1 MSERVPQG
9 KPGDKCVAMSL
20 PRSLGIAFD
29 GMIPIREMVALAK
42 EADETGIDSI
52 WMAEHSGYRDA
63 LGSSMAFLAATTH
76 IKVAPITISVY
87 LRHPMIAAMTAA
99 TLEEYAPGRTIFSI
113 ATGNPQA
120 LRESGVDAERPLR
133 LVREYVDVVR
143 ALWSG
148 ESVTY
153 CGQFFR
159 LEGAQLRFDFLSS
172 APIYLAAM
180 GPRMLQLA
188 GEIADGVVLSAGLP
202 LSYIRQAIELM
213 RKGCQRS
220 GRDPNSV
227 KVAGFILTT
236 VSPQGKSA
244 RGACKR
250 MLAYLLRN
258 DYIQAGF
265 QWAGIEVK
273 QTAVAAARRGD
284 WAAAAELIPDEA
296 VEQCALAGTL
306 AECRQQLEQLWTSGL
321 ELPILLAVGDVH
333 SRRLAVQLAGTFA
346 Q

>member
-1 MSERVPQG
+1 
-9 KPGDKCVAMSL
+9 MSL

-29 GMIPIREMVALAK
+29 GMTFIREMVALAK

-63 LGSSMAFLAATTH
+63 PGSSMAFLAATRR
-76 IKVAPITISVY
+76 IKVAPMAIGVY
-87 LRHPMIAAMTAA
+87 LRHPLIAAMTAA

-113 ATGNPQA
+113 ASGNPQA
-120 LRESGVDAERPLR
+120 LRESGVDPERPLR
-133 LVREYVDVVR
+133 RVREYVDVVR

-148 ESVTY
+148 EPVTY
-153 CGQFFR
+153 SGQFFR
-159 LEGAQLRFDFLSS
+159 LQGAQLRFDPLPQV
-172 APIYLAAM
+172 PIYLAAM

-202 LSYIRQAIELM
+202 LGYIRQAIERM
-213 RKGCQRS
+213 QKGCQRS
-220 GRDPNSV
+220 GKDPNSV
-227 KVAGFILTT
+227 KVAGFILTA
-236 VSPQGKSA
+236 VSAEGEAA

-265 QWAGIEVK
+265 QWAGIEVE
-273 QTAVAAARRGD
+273 QAAVAAARRGD

-306 AECRQQLEQLWTSGL
+306 AECRQQLEKLWASGL
-321 ELPILLAVGDVH
+321 ELPILLALGDAP